1 MPTDDERRE
10 RLDFHPARLSNREYV
25 PRRRLRRWQNAQRML
40 TARRS
45 PSSESRAGTHPSR
58 DSKVDVEPML
68 TEPPPTEVG
77 PYFLSTE
84 AMNFEAA
91 LNKSRQSKASHFR
104 RDKYS

>member
-1 MPTDDERRE
+1 MAKR
-10 RLDFHPARLSNREYV
+10 PADVDRPQV
-25 PRRRLRRWQNAQRML
+25 TVVGIAG
-40 TARRS
+40 
-45 PSSESRAGTHPSR
+45 GTHPSR

-77 PYFLSTE
+77 SYFLSTE

-91 LNKSRQSKASHFR
+91 LNKSRQSKASRFR